1 MKRLDNGEDIFSP
14 MKDKA
19 SFLEML
25 LAKRTTQKCSGLKTS
40 SPSPRPL
47 PKLKLK
53 PRRASVRDSSQ
64 DYNLLFSV
72 RNGCN
77 ENDSGSNPVFRTSF
91 GAGNVSFSFSTAPSQ
106 SQELENEAFTTTP
119 SLTSVLVSPSTS
131 ACLLTPDRPDPNV
144 IKSTAVEAAA
154 ALCQL
159 SSAWDK
165 KSSGEKHYSIV
176 SP

>member
-1 MKRLDNGEDIFSP
+1 MR
-14 MKDKA
+14 DKA
-19 SFLEML
+19 SFIDML

-53 PRRASVRDSSQ
+53 PRRASVRESSQ

-72 RNGCN
+72 RNGCK

-91 GAGNVSFSFSTAPSQ
+91 GAGNVSFSFRTAPSQ
-106 SQELENEAFTTTP
+106 SQELENEA
-119 SLTSVLVSPSTS
+119 LTSVLVTPSTS

-165 KSSGEKHYSIV
+165 KSSGEQHYSIV
-176 SP
+176 SPLACSEGCS

>member
-1 MKRLDNGEDIFSP
+1 MKRLDNGEDIFTP
-14 MKDKA
+14 MRDKA

-25 LAKRTTQKCSGLKTS
+25 LAKRTTQKSSDGKTS
-40 SPSPRPL
+40 SPSPRPP

-53 PRRASVRDSSQ
+53 PRPVSLQDSSQ
-64 DYNLLFSV
+64 GGSLLFSV
-72 RNGCN
+72 RNGYKEN
-77 ENDSGSNPVFRTSF
+77 EIGSSPVFRTSF
-91 GAGNVSFSFSTAPSQ
+91 GAGNVSFSFRTAPLQ
-106 SQELENEAFTTTP
+106 SQELEDEAFTTTP
-119 SLTSVLVSPSTS
+119 SPSSVLLTPTTS

-159 SSAWDK
+159 SAAWDK
-165 KSSGEKHYSIV
+165 KSSGEQHFNIV